1 MRTLA
6 TQMRLRRL
14 IRVHTDYV
22 ERLAAAPADGELARS
37 ARARLLGLSQD
48 VRGAWRADLTGAG
61 GAPGAAVLDRHV
73 ERTLRL
79 LESVLAE
86 LARPA
91 ADRRWLQER
100 FQDSALP
107 LLMFLRGLE
116 EAPAELLAA

>member
-14 IRVHTDYV
+14 IRVHAEYV
-22 ERLAAAPADGELARS
+22 DRLAGAPADGELAQA
-37 ARARLLGLSQD
+37 ARLRLLGLSRD
-48 VRGAWRADLTGAG
+48 LREAWASDLAADGAG
-61 GAPGAAVLDRHV
+61 SGAAVLDRHV
-73 ERTLRL
+73 QRTLRAV
-79 LESVLAE
+79 EAVVAE
-86 LARPA
+86 MARPA

-100 FQDSALP
+100 FQDAAVP

>member
-86 LARPA
+86 LMAAVDAQPPRSPRPA
-91 ADRRWLQER
+91 TAIEVPGAD
-100 FQDSALP
+100 
-107 LLMFLRGLE
+107 
-116 EAPAELLAA
+116 